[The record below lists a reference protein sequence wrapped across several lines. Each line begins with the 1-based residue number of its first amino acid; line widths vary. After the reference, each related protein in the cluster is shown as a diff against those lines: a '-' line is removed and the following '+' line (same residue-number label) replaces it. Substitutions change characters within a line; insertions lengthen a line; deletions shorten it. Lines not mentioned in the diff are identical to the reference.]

1 MLDEGMNEYWDQRM
15 MTSRNQLLNLTT
27 PWLRKLGIGTSLA
40 PFDMERIS
48 ASLGDPADPLG
59 RNSWV
64 RMSSGSYGTVYSR
77 TATTMRQIEA
87 QVGTPAMERAMKL
100 YYERW
105 KFRHPG
111 LADLRDALAE
121 GTGKPAIV
129 NAAFDAAIYGTGKTD
144 DRISSLRSEEVLPL
158 PGYLAY
164 KGRQVLVGSKQI
176 DKAIADKRKAWKA
189 AHPDAKAWEGAFPYR
204 SVILVRRAAVRPAQ
218 TLRVTF
224 ADGSQQDLAVTSQDS
239 WQRFELVTR
248 AKAVSAE
255 LDPDG
260 HLRLDANKL
269 NDSYS
274 IAAKPQAARRWFGD
288 FTALLQSVFA
298 LLATV

>member
-1 MLDEGMNEYWDQRM
+1 M
-15 MTSRNQLLNLTT
+15 MSSRKQWLNLTT
-27 PWLRKLGIGTSLA
+27 PWLHKLGLGTQLT
-40 PFDMERIS
+40 PFDMERLS
-48 ASLGDPADPLG
+48 ANLNDPADPLG
-59 RNSWV
+59 LNSWV
-64 RMSSGSYGTVYSR
+64 RMSSSSYGTVYSR

-87 QVGTPAMERAMKL
+87 QVGTPVMERAMQL

-111 LADLRDALAE
+111 LGDLRDALID

-129 NAAFDAAIYGTGKTD
+129 NAAFNAYIYNTGKTD

-164 KGRQVLVGSKQI
+164 KGKQVLVGSEQI
-176 DKAIADKRKAWKA
+176 DKAIAAKRKAWKA
-189 AHPDAKAWEGAFPYR
+189 AHPNAKAFEGAFPYR
-204 SVILVRRAAVRPAQ
+204 SVILVRRDVVRPAQ

-224 ADGSQQDLAVTSQDS
+224 ADGSHQDMAVTAQQS

-248 AKAVSAE
+248 SKAVSAE

-260 HLRLDANKL
+260 LLRMDANKL
-269 NDSYS
+269 NDSYA
-274 IAAKPQAARRWFGD
+274 IAAKPQASRRWFGD
-288 FTALLQSVFA
+288 FTSLLQAFFA